1 MIRERAIEILMES
14 NGPEQRHF
22 VEMYVTSFLTYLEAE
37 DNIRRVGAVVAH
49 PRTGAPL
56 ENPYLKVRS
65 QAMREMRE
73 LTGLKGLAELWEEGT
88 RDLGVEPE

>member
-1 MIRERAIEILMES
+1 MIRERAIEIL
-14 NGPEQRHF
+14 
-22 VEMYVTSFLTYLEAE
+22 AE

-56 ENPYLKVRS
+56 ELP
-65 QAMREMRE
+65 
-73 LTGLKGLAELWEEGT
+73 GLKGLAELWEEGT